1 MSETRIPV
9 ALGERAHEIVIADG
23 ALDAAGEHL
32 APFARGGRIVIVS
45 DTNVMEAQGRRLL
58 AGLAPISGEPAII
71 PSGEAAKSWPGLAGL
86 TDALASLKV
95 ERGDTILAFGGG
107 VVGDLTGLAASLF
120 KRGIGIVQA
129 PTTLLAMVDS
139 AIGGKTGINTAHG
152 KNAIGTF
159 HQPRLILIDPSCLA
173 TLPER
178 QLRAGYAEIVKYALL
193 GDADFFA
200 WLEANGAAVL
210 NGTVAAHRRTAIETC
225 ARAKA
230 AFVVADER
238 ETLGKRTLL
247 NLGHSFAHALELET
261 GFSDTLLHGE
271 AVAIGLALAFRFSA
285 ERGLCPADDAER
297 VERHL
302 RAIGLPVRPADM
314 ALDVPGS
321 AIAAH
326 MLADKKASGG
336 DLTLILARGIGQ
348 AFVETGISLGA
359 VADFLDRLGNG

>member
-9 ALGERAHEIVIADG
+9 GLGERSHDIVIADG
-23 ALDAAGEHL
+23 LLDAAGKWL
-32 APFARGGRIVIVS
+32 APFARGGRIVLVS
-45 DTNVMEAQGRRLL
+45 DVNVMEALGRRLL
-58 AGLAPISGEPAII
+58 AGLAPLRAEPIVIPPGE
-71 PSGEAAKSWPGLAGL
+71 STKSWPGLAGL
-86 TDALASLKV
+86 TDALANLQV

-107 VVGDLTGLAASLF
+107 VVGDLAGLAASVF
-120 KRGIGIVQA
+120 KRGIGIAQM

-139 AIGGKTGINTAHG
+139 AIGGKTGINLPQG
-152 KNAIGTF
+152 KHMVGTF
-159 HQPRLILIDPSCLA
+159 HQPRLILTDPSCLA
-173 TLPER
+173 TLPNR
-178 QLRAGYAEIVKYALL
+178 QLRAGYAEIVKYGLI

-200 WLEANGAAVL
+200 WLEANGASVL
-210 NGTVAAHRRTAIETC
+210 SGNVVAHRRHAIETC

-238 ETLGKRTLL
+238 ETLGKRALL
-247 NLGHSFAHALELET
+247 NLGHSFAHALEAET

-271 AVAIGLALAFRFSA
+271 AVSIGLALAFRFSA
-285 ERGLCPADDAER
+285 ERGLCSVADAER

-302 RAIGLPVRPADM
+302 RAAGLPVRPAD
-314 ALDVPGS
+314 AGLTVPGS

-348 AFVETGISLGA
+348 AFVENGVSLGA
-359 VADFLDRLGNG
+359 VADFLDRVDA